1 MRMSDVQQNFNVI
14 KIVEDIFDFLGLN
27 LFW

>member
-14 KIVEDIFDFLGLN
+14 KIVEDIFDFLGLK

>member
-1 MRMSDVQQNFNVI
+1 MRMSDVKQNFNVI
-14 KIVEDIFDFLGLN
+14 KIVEDIFDFLGLK